1 MVNRRINQ
9 MSRRSVLGAG
19 LFVSSSL
26 LIKACGSPQA
36 TTEPAAEGED
46 AAATEDAGGGAIGG
60 SVIAVAY
67 PGAWEEAHREVVAS
81 QVKSNKDVDATIVP
95 LLANDQVAQLVAAPD
110 NPPFDVCLLDEGPF
124 RAAPREDI
132 LQPFPAELSPS
143 FAKLFPDFQGG
154 EEGWGP
160 TVAVTAIGIGYNAD
174 KYDAPPAGWEDLWNP
189 ENAGRVGLVTMNSSL
204 GTAFMVEVAKRF
216 GGSEADI
223 EVAFEKIQELLPDVA
238 AVAPSPGALA
248 TLLQQG
254 EVDIAPLYLND
265 ILAMREAGLNMG
277 WAVPEGGSIGIRAT
291 MSIVKNPQA
300 SVEAAAAYID
310 TVISEEAQNTLAA
323 PPYFF
328 GPTNS
333 AVQLSGP
340 FEELFSSSDP
350 QDFIAELQ
358 YLDWDTI
365 NLSRADWIERFNR
378 EVTV

>member
-1 MVNRRINQ
+1 MV
-9 MSRRSVLGAG
+9 L
-19 LFVSSSL
+19 
-26 LIKACGSPQA
+26 KACGQTQTSAPA
-36 TTEPAAEGED
+36 PEGETESAAAEGE
-46 AAATEDAGGGAIGG
+46 GGAIGG

-67 PGAWEEAHREVVAS
+67 PGVWEEAHREVVAS
-81 QVKSNKDVDATIVP
+81 QVKSGKDIDATIVP

-124 RAAPREDI
+124 RAAPREEI
-132 LQPFPAELSPS
+132 LQPFPADMSPS
-143 FAKLFPDFQGG
+143 FATLFPDFQGG

-174 KYDAPPAGWEDLWNP
+174 KYESAPAAWEEFWNP

-254 EVDIAPLYLND
+254 EVDIAPIYMND
-265 ILAMREAGLNMG
+265 ILSMQDAGLNMG
-277 WAVPEGGSIGIRAT
+277 WAIPEGGSVGIRAT

-310 TVISEEAQNTLAA
+310 TVISAEAQNILAA
-323 PPYFF
+323 SPYFF

-333 AVQLSGP
+333 EVQLSGP
-340 FEELFSSSDP
+340 FEELFSTDP
-350 QDFIAELQ
+350 QDFISQLI

-365 NLSRADWIERFNR
+365 NLSRPDWIERFNR

>member
-1 MVNRRINQ
+1 MARRRTIQ
-9 MSRRSVLGAG
+9 MTRRSVLGAG
-19 LFVSSSL
+19 LFMGSSL
-26 LIKACGSPQA
+26 LLKACAQPQA
-36 TTEPAAEGED
+36 SAPADTTGD
-46 AAATEDAGGGAIGG
+46 AAATGSGEVGG

-67 PGAWEEAHREVVAS
+67 PGIWEEAHRQVVVS
-81 QVKSNKDVDATIVP
+81 QAKSNKNLDATIVP

-124 RAAPREDI
+124 RAAPREDV
-132 LQPFPAELSPS
+132 LQKFPKELSAS
-143 FAKLFPDFQGG
+143 FADLFPDFQGG
-154 EEGWGP
+154 EEAWGP

-174 KYDAPPAGWEDLWNP
+174 KYSTPPAAWEELWNP

-223 EVAFEKIQELLPDVA
+223 EVAFQKIQELLPSVGG
-238 AVAPSPGALA
+238 VAPSPGALA

-254 EVDIAPLYLND
+254 EVDIAPIYMND
-265 ILAMREAGLNMG
+265 ILAMQDKGLNMG
-277 WAVPEGGSIGIRAT
+277 WAIPEGGSVGIRAT
-291 MSIVKNPQA
+291 MSIVKNPKA

-310 TVISEEAQNTLAA
+310 TVISSEAQNVLSAS
-323 PPYFF
+323 PYFF

-333 AVQLSGP
+333 KVQLTGP
-340 FEELFSSSDP
+340 FAEMFSADP
-350 QDFIAELQ
+350 NDFISNLI

-365 NLSRADWIERFNR
+365 NLSRPQWIERFNK

>member
-1 MVNRRINQ
+1 MVNHRFNRL
-9 MSRRSVLGAG
+9 SRRSVLGAG
-19 LFVSSSL
+19 LFVGSSL
-26 LIKACGSPQA
+26 LLKACGQPQTSAPA
-36 TTEPAAEGED
+36 TEGEE
-46 AAATEDAGGGAIGG
+46 ATASGGAVGG

-67 PGAWEEAHREVVAS
+67 PGAWEAAHREVVAS
-81 QVKSNKDVDATIVP
+81 QVKANKNIDATIVP

-124 RAAPREDI
+124 RAAPREEV
-132 LQPFPAELSPS
+132 LQPFPKELSSS

-174 KYDAPPAGWEDLWNP
+174 KYESAPAAWEELWNP

-223 EVAFEKIQELLPDVA
+223 EVAFQKIQELLPDVA

-265 ILAMREAGLNMG
+265 ILSMQNAGLNMG
-277 WAVPEGGSIGIRAT
+277 WVVPEGGSIGIRAT

-300 SVEAAAAYID
+300 TLEAAAAYID
-310 TVISEEAQNTLAA
+310 TVISAEAQNMLAA
-323 PPYFF
+323 PPHFF

-333 AVQLSGP
+333 EVQLSGP
-340 FEELFSSSDP
+340 FAEMFSENP
-350 QDFIAELQ
+350 QDFISKLT

-365 NLSRADWIERFNR
+365 NLSRPEWIERFNR
-378 EVTV
+378 EVAV